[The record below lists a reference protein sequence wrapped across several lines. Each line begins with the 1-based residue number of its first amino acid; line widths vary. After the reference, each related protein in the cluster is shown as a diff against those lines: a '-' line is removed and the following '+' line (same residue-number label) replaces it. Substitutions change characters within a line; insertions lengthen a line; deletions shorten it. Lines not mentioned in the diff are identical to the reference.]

1 MIQGADVSELLTT
14 EISFENV
21 LKDARECVAHG
32 LDEVQKLMLEVA
44 DNAPGKLAG
53 QLNALLSRRGKRI
66 RSTFL
71 FLLASSGENWNFER
85 TVRVAAA
92 IELIHLASLV
102 HDDIIDDSDMRRNE
116 KTAHKRWGNR
126 MAVLL
131 GDYTLAKSM
140 EMVWSDNDHRIPLS
154 LSKASSRLIMAEVL
168 EVDQAYNANLS
179 LEQYFA
185 VIEGKTAALIQ
196 ACGECGSILAG
207 FSDEKII
214 AGANVGRDFGMAF
227 QIIDDLLDFGYG
239 AENLDKRTF
248 SDLKNGYFTLP
259 IILFFGSCT
268 LEQKQEMLNLLGSAG
283 QESTQEKIKALL
295 EIHASFQKA
304 REIAISKIN
313 ACLPFLESLPENQ
326 ASVHLKKMCKI
337 MIDRSI

>member
-1 MIQGADVSELLTT
+1 VSDFVTTDLTYDQ
-14 EISFENV
+14 V
-21 LKDARECVAHG
+21 LKEARECVASG
-32 LDEVQKLMLEVA
+32 LDEVHKLMLDVA

-53 QLNALLSRRGKRI
+53 QLNSLLLKRGKRI

-71 FLLASSGENWNFER
+71 FLLASSGRGWHFER
-85 TVRVAAA
+85 AVKVSAA

-140 EMVWSDNDHRIPLS
+140 EMVWSDKDHRIPLS
-154 LSKASSRLIMAEVL
+154 LSKASSRLIMAEVM
-168 EVDQAYNANLS
+168 EVDQAHNADLS
-179 LEQYFA
+179 LEQYFS
-185 VIEGKTAALIQ
+185 VIEGKTAALLQ
-196 ACGECGSILAG
+196 ACGECGAILAG
-207 FSDEKII
+207 FDDGMVRM
-214 AGANVGRDFGMAF
+214 GAEVGRNFGMAF

-259 IILFFGSCT
+259 LILFFAHCSLSDRQQM
-268 LEQKQEMLNLLGSAG
+268 LELMTTSGEKSSQLRINAML
-283 QESTQEKIKALL
+283 ESQMC
-295 EIHASFQKA
+295 FQKA
-304 REIAISKIN
+304 RDIAIAKIN
-313 ACLPFLESLPENQ
+313 ACMPFLETLPENQ
-326 ASVHLKKMCKI
+326 ASQHLKKLCRLMT
-337 MIDRSI
+337 DRCL

>member
-1 MIQGADVSELLTT
+1 VSDFLSAVVSYEQ
-14 EISFENV
+14 V
-21 LKDARECVAHG
+21 LREARDCVAAG
-32 LDEVQKLMLEVA
+32 LDEVHKVMVEVA
-44 DNAPGKLAG
+44 DNAPGKLSG
-53 QLNALLSRRGKRI
+53 QLNSLLVRKGKRI

-71 FLLASSGENWNFER
+71 FLMATSGENGISDR
-85 TVRVAAA
+85 AIRVAAA

-102 HDDIIDDSDMRRNE
+102 HDDIIDDSDLRRNE

-140 EMVWSDNDHRIPLS
+140 EMVWSDRDHRIPLS

-168 EVDQAYNANLS
+168 EVEGAGNADLS

-185 VIEGKTAALIQ
+185 VIEGKTAALLM

-207 FSDEKII
+207 FDEEMVR
-214 AGANVGRDFGMAF
+214 AGMELGRNFGTAF

-259 IILFFGSCT
+259 LILFFESCDAEERKQMMT
-268 LEQKQEMLNLLGSAG
+268 LLDTAG
-283 QESTQEKIKALL
+283 TESSQNEIKRLL
-295 EIHASFQKA
+295 ESRMAFQKA
-304 REIAISKIN
+304 RDIAIAKIN
-313 ACLPFLESLPENQ
+313 ACTPFLESLPDSP
-326 ASVHLKKMCKI
+326 ASRNLKKVCRLMA
-337 MIDRSI
+337 DRSI

>member
-1 MIQGADVSELLTT
+1 MSDLLTT
-14 EISFENV
+14 ELTFEQV
-21 LKDARECVAHG
+21 LKEARECVATG
-32 LDEVQKLMLEVA
+32 LDEVHKLMLEVA
-44 DNAPGKLAG
+44 DHAPGKLAG
-53 QLNALLSRRGKRI
+53 QLNALLLKRGKRI

-71 FLLASSGENWNFER
+71 FLLASSGNNWNFDR

-140 EMVWSDNDHRIPLS
+140 EMVWSDKDHRIPLS
-154 LSKASSRLIMAEVL
+154 LSKASSRLIMAEVM

-179 LEQYFA
+179 LAQYFA

-207 FSDEKII
+207 FSEDQVL

-227 QIIDDLLDFGYG
+227 QIIDDLLDYGYG

-259 IILFFGSCT
+259 MILFFAHCNAAEKQSM
-268 LEQKQEMLNLLGSAG
+268 LELLSSAG
-283 QESTQEKIKALL
+283 QVSTQEKINSHL
-295 EIHASFQKA
+295 EAHGSFQKA
-304 REIAISKIN
+304 RDIAVAKIN
-313 ACLPFLESLPENQ
+313 DCLPFLENLPENA
-326 ASVHLKKMCKI
+326 ASKHLKKLCKI